1 MPNKQEGLMFRVP
14 ATQAGEEFIAN
25 LKPYLNKDSYK
36 LTKRYTGPRPHGTPQ
51 GSTLKENATSM
62 RVYVKSQREEDNP
75 WKYINKYI
83 ARGRELE
90 RKSIEADI
98 AESNSA
104 FDEVISR
111 SDFYKASLKLKV
123 DEVDRLNSEVLA
135 LNKRLEEP
143 SRNITLTEAK
153 LFLLKRLMVAYAQLS
168 KELLK

>member
-1 MPNKQEGLMFRVP
+1 MPNKNKQERLMFRVP
-14 ATQAGEEFIAN
+14 ATQEGEEFIAN

-36 LTKRYTGPRPHGTPQ
+36 LIKRYTGPRPHGTPQ
-51 GSTLKENATSM
+51 GATLKENATSI

-83 ARGRELE
+83 GFGRELE

-104 FDEVISR
+104 FEEVISR
-111 SDFYKASLKLKV
+111 SDFYKASLKLKE
-123 DEVDRLNSEVLA
+123 DEVDRL
-135 LNKRLEEP
+135 

-153 LFLLKRLMVAYAQLS
+153 LFLLTQGLENSTKYR
-168 KELLK
+168 KLLNTVERITEVRSE